1 MDSDRIL
8 CWNARGLNNRAH
20 HDLVASLIV
29 QHNVSL
35 LCIKESK
42 LHVIDDSL
50 ILSMLSAG
58 FAYDFVPAVGTRGG
72 ILVAWKSA
80 RWNVSHGLHTPHA
93 LTLKLSPPRLRPHHV
108 GG

>member
-8 CWNARGLNNRAH
+8 CWNARGLNSRARR
-20 HDLVASLIV
+20 DLVASLVV

-35 LCIKESK
+35 LCIQESK

-50 ILSMLSAG
+50 ILKMLGAG
-58 FAYDFVPAVGTRGG
+58 FAYDFVPTVGTRGG

-80 RWNVSHGLHTPHA
+80 WWNVSHGLHTPHT
-93 LTLKLSPPRLRPHHV
+93 LTLKLSPP
-108 GG
+108 